1 MCKGWGERA
10 QGRGMWYNQNEK
22 TIFAFPAK
30 QEQSMLE
37 HKIIEHCGQI
47 DDFVFDFDENLK
59 LLPDKPALL
68 KLSPNLAAATTQLFV
83 NS

>member
-1 MCKGWGERA
+1 
-10 QGRGMWYNQNEK
+10 MWYNQNGK
-22 TIFAFPAK
+22 IIFAFPAK

-37 HKIIEHCGQI
+37 HKIRYIEHCGRI
-47 DDFVFDFDENLK
+47 DDCVFDFDENLK
-59 LLPDKPALL
+59 LLPDKSALL